1 MRVFVV
7 GGTGFIGRHLVESL
21 AGRGDECVVLSRGS
35 SDPWGSPRVR
45 LIVGDPTRPGDWQ
58 GEVAV
63 ADAVINLAGTRIVD
77 PLSRWTDARK
87 RLLTSSR
94 VETTSNVVAAIQAA
108 PSPPS
113 AFLSASAIGYYGARG
128 DAVVDEE
135 EPPGEDFLAA
145 LALAWER
152 AALEAE
158 GTTRVTLLR
167 TGLVLGRGGGVLDT
181 LMPLFRMGLGGP
193 WGSGRQ
199 WWSWIHL
206 ADEVGIILHALD
218 QGLRGAFNLTAPNP
232 VTVAQFATALGRAL
246 ERPAILPAPG
256 FALRLALG
264 EAADALLD
272 LQRVVPRRAL
282 EAGYAFRFPEIDGA
296 LANVVGY

>member
-1 MRVFVV
+1 MLVFVV
-7 GGTGFIGRHLVESL
+7 GGTGFIGRHLVGSL
-21 AGRGDECVVLSRGS
+21 AERGDECVVLSRGS
-35 SDPWGSPRVR
+35 TDPWGSPRIR
-45 LIVGDPTRPGDWQ
+45 LIAGDPTRPGDWQ
-58 GEVAV
+58 REVAD

-77 PLSRWTDARK
+77 PLHRWTDARK
-87 RLLTSSR
+87 QLLTSSR
-94 VETTSNVVAAIQAA
+94 VETTKNLVAAIRAA

-113 AFLSASAIGYYGARG
+113 AFLSGSAIGYYGARG
-128 DAVVDEE
+128 DAVVDER
-135 EPPGEDFLAA
+135 EPAGEDFLAT
-145 LALAWER
+145 LSLAWER

-158 GTTRVTLLR
+158 GMTRVTLLR

-181 LMPLFRMGLGGP
+181 LMPLFKAGLGGP

-206 ADEVGIILHALD
+206 ADEVGLVLNTLD
-218 QGLRGAFNLTAPNP
+218 QGLGGPINLTAPNP
-232 VTVAQFATALGRAL
+232 VTVAQFAAALGRAL
-246 ERPAILPAPG
+246 GRPAILPAPG

-282 EAGYAFRFPEIDGA
+282 EAGYGFTFPEIDGA
-296 LANVVGY
+296 LGDLVRR